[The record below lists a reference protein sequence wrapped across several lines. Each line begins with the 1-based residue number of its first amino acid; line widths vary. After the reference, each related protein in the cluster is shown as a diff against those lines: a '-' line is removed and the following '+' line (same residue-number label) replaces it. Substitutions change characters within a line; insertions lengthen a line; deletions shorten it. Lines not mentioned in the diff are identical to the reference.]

1 MGIVKKILR
10 SRPVLRGAGK
20 AMAAYLKLVQR
31 TNRFVVEP
39 ADAEGAIYAH
49 APVIIAMWHGQHFMI
64 PFIKRPQDRA
74 AVIIS
79 RHGDGEINAVAVEA
93 FGFITVRGSGAQR
106 QDQVRKRG
114 GAQALR
120 AGLSTLADG
129 VSLGLTADVPKVSRV
144 AGKGIITLAQM
155 SGRPVVPVAVVTSR
169 RKDFKTWDCTS
180 IGLPFGRG
188 AIVFGKPI
196 SVDRRAS
203 AADLENARIA
213 VQDELDRVHAK
224 AYAFVGDKD
233 PGANRQS
240 VLDARARAALISSD
254 APPVDIAGG

>member
-120 AGLSTLADG
+120 AGLATLADG

-254 APPVDIAGG
+254 APSVDIAGG